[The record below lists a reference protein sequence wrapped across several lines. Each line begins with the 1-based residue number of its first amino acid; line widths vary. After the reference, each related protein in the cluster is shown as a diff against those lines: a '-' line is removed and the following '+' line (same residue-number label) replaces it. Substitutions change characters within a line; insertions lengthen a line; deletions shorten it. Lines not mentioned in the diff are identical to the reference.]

1 MKPYILS
8 ECSWKELKTQRF
20 ELAVLPWGAT
30 EAHNYHLPY
39 GTDVYEANAIA
50 EVSGKKAWEQGAK
63 VIILPTIPFGVNTG
77 QTDIYLDMNMSP
89 STQMAVL
96 RDVLTVLNRQ
106 GLHKFL
112 ILNSHGGNDFKTILR
127 ELGLEFPKMFLST
140 CNWFQA
146 LDKSKYFEEEGD
158 HADEME
164 TSIMM
169 HINPE
174 FVLPLTEA
182 DLGKEK
188 KSVIKGFREK
198 WAWKERKCSVITE
211 DTGTGNPKK
220 STSEKGRKFFEDVT
234 DKISELIQDICKANP
249 DELYK

>member
-1 MKPYILS
+1 M
-8 ECSWKELKTQRF
+8 
-20 ELAVLPWGAT
+20 AVLPWGAT

-39 GTDVYEANAIA
+39 GTDVYEANAIGSA
-50 EVSGKKAWEQGAK
+50 SGKKAWEQGAK
-63 VIILPTIPFGVNTG
+63 VVILPTIPFGVNTG

-89 STQMAVL
+89 STQMAVIKDL
-96 RDVLTVLNRQ
+96 LTVLNRQ
-106 GLHKFL
+106 GIQKFL

-127 ELGLEFPKMFLST
+127 ELGLEFPKMLLSS

-146 LDKSKYFEEEGD
+146 LDKSKYFEEQGD

-174 FVLPLTEA
+174 FVLPLSEA
-182 DLGKEK
+182 GMGKEK
-188 KSVIKGFREK
+188 KIVIKGFQEK
-198 WAWKERKCSVITE
+198 WAWKERNWSEITE

-220 STSEKGRKFFEDVT
+220 SSSIKGKKFFEDVT
-234 DKISELIQDICKANP
+234 NKISELIIDICESDLKQ
-249 DELYK
+249 LYK